1 MSNQL
6 YIVFFLAQLY
16 ACYTLVN
23 VIQLE
28 IRFAFLEMKENIAL
42 FLFQIISLKIR
53 TLIFSFKEKE
63 SVKKKEQKK
72 MKRKII
78 RK

>member
-63 SVKKKEQKK
+63 SVKKRTKK
-72 MKRKII
+72 DEKKNN
-78 RK
+78 